1 MKKKVLAILMSST
14 MILGTLAGC
23 GGGATSTEAPAET
36 ATEEASE
43 ETTEEAA
50 TETSEETTAEVA
62 EETQEAETADASED
76 TQAAATGDFSGED
89 PQLEKD
95 FHILSIW
102 AEDNDNGVLINNICK
117 AYQEVNPNFTYEYE
131 LVSSD
136 DLRQKVATLVA
147 SNDLPD
153 MFVYESGKPIVDLI
167 EADQIVDIGAMLEEI
182 GSTDFVTPSATSL
195 LETLSGTDTI
205 YDLPLGLNVEGFWY
219 NKALFEQAGITEVPT
234 TWDEFEEDLAKL
246 KDAGIQPLSCG
257 AADKWGATRLINAY
271 TVRSLGADALKNAS
285 EGKASYTDEGYVA
298 AAAKI
303 QEWADKGYFGEGVN
317 TVDMN
322 TAGSMLMT
330 GKSAIFYNGSW
341 FASNLNDESANA
353 AGEDGIGFFN
363 VPVVDESVSAID
375 SYSMNCGNILCLSK
389 AKEDEATKWFVKYF
403 VEHIGDEAMTTQ
415 GSIKGYTY
423 SAQASDMTAYTKLVL
438 DEIGKAQSAFTWYE
452 ATMNSEISDAAQSNV
467 QMLLSGEMTP
477 EEYMQ
482 SIQDAA
488 DMSAIE

>member
-1 MKKKVLAILMSST
+1 MKKKILATLLSATMVLGVLS
-14 MILGTLAGC
+14 GC
-23 GGGATSTEAPAET
+23 GSTSADSASTEPA
-36 ATEEASE
+36 ATEPAAEATAE
-43 ETTEEAA
+43 AKEEAKTETTET
-50 TETSEETTAEVA
+50 TETA
-62 EETQEAETADASED
+62 ASSS
-76 TQAAATGDFSGED
+76 DFSGED
-89 PQLEKD
+89 PQLEKE

-102 AEDNDNGVLINNICK
+102 AEDNDNGVLINSICK

-167 EADQIVDIGAMLEEI
+167 EAGQVADIGAMLEEI
-182 GSTDFVTPSATSL
+182 GSTDYVTPSATSL
-195 LETLSGTDTI
+195 LQTLSGTDTI

-219 NKALFEQAGITEVPT
+219 NKALFEQAGIEKAPE
-234 TWDEFEEDLAKL
+234 TWDEFEEDLQKL
-246 KDAGIQPLSCG
+246 SDAGIQPLSCG

-271 TVRSLGADALKNAS
+271 TVRSLGADAMKNAA
-285 EGKASYTDEGYVA
+285 EGTTSYTDEGYVA

-303 QEWADKGYFGEGVN
+303 QEWANNGYFGEGVN

-330 GKSAIFYNGSW
+330 GKAAIFYNGSW
-341 FASNLNDESANA
+341 FASNLNDTTANA
-353 AGEDGIGFFN
+353 AGEDGIGYFN
-363 VPVVDESVSAID
+363 IPVVDASVSPAD
-375 SYSMNCGNILCLSK
+375 SYSMNCGNILCLSQ
-389 AKEDEATKWFVKYF
+389 AKTDEATKWFIKYF
-403 VEHIGDEAMTTQ
+403 VEHIGDVAMETQ

-423 SAQASDMTAYTKLVL
+423 SAQASDMSGYTQLVL

-452 ATMNSEISDAAQSNV
+452 ATMGSEVSDAAQNNV
-467 QMLLSGEMTP
+467 QMLFSGEMTP
-477 EEYMQ
+477 EDYMQ

-488 DMSAIE
+488 DMAAN

>member
-1 MKKKVLAILMSST
+1 MKKKVLATILSAAMV
-14 MILGTLAGC
+14 LGALAGC
-23 GGGATSTEAPAET
+23 GSTSADTVTDSTATETKEEAKADTTADTTADTAADTAEEAPA
-36 ATEEASE
+36 A
-43 ETTEEAA
+43 
-50 TETSEETTAEVA
+50 
-62 EETQEAETADASED
+62 
-76 TQAAATGDFSGED
+76 GDFSGED
-89 PQLEKD
+89 PQLPKD

-102 AEDNDNGVLINNICK
+102 AEDNDNGVLINSICK

-167 EADQIVDIGAMLEEI
+167 DAGQITDIGALLNEV

-195 LETLSGTDTI
+195 LQTLSGTDTI

-219 NKALFEQAGITEVPT
+219 NKALFEKAGITKTPE
-234 TWDEFEEDLAKL
+234 TWDEFEEVLQKL
-246 KDAGIQPLSCG
+246 SDAGIQPLSCG

-271 TVRSLGADALKNAS
+271 TVRSLGADAMKNAA
-285 EGKASYTDEGYVA
+285 EGKTNYTDEGYVA

-303 QEWADKGYFGEGVN
+303 QEWANKGYFGEGVN

-341 FASNLNDESANA
+341 FASNLNDTSANA

-363 VPVVDESVSAID
+363 VPVVDPSISKAD
-375 SYSMNCGNILCLSK
+375 AYSMNCGNILCLSQ
-389 AKEDEATKWFVKYF
+389 AKTDEATKWFIKYF
-403 VEHIGDEAMTTQ
+403 VEHIGDVAMETQ

-423 SAQASDMTAYTKLVL
+423 SAQQSDMSGYTKLVL

-452 ATMNSEISDAAQSNV
+452 STMGSEVSDAAQSNV
-467 QMLLSGEMTP
+467 QMLFSGEMSP
-477 EEYMQ
+477 EDYMQ
-482 SIQDAA
+482 TIQDAA
-488 DMSAIE
+488 DMAAN

>member
-1 MKKKVLAILMSST
+1 MKKKVLSVLLST
-14 MILGTLAGC
+14 TMVLGVLSGC
-23 GGGATSTEAPAET
+23 GGTSTESNNDTASEAPAEKSEEAT
-36 ATEEASE
+36 AESTEAASEEKTEEAKE
-43 ETTEEAA
+43 ETTEA
-50 TETSEETTAEVA
+50 TETT
-62 EETQEAETADASED
+62 
-76 TQAAATGDFSGED
+76 AATGDFSGED

-167 EADQIVDIGAMLEEI
+167 EADQIVDIGAMLNEI

-219 NKALFEQAGITEVPT
+219 NKALFEQAGITSAPV

-246 KDAGIQPLSCG
+246 HDAGIQPLACG

-271 TVRSLGADALKNAS
+271 TVRTLGADALKNAAD
-285 EGKASYTDEGYVA
+285 GNASYTDEGYVA
-298 AAAKI
+298 AAAKV

-330 GKSAIFYNGSW
+330 GKAAIFYNGSW
-341 FASNLNDESANA
+341 FASNLNDTSANA

-363 VPVVDESVSAID
+363 IPTVDESVSAID

-389 AKEDEATKWFVKYF
+389 AKEDEATKWFIKYF

-423 SAQASDMTAYTKLVL
+423 SAQASEMSAYTKLVL

-452 ATMNSEISDAAQSNV
+452 ATMNSEVSDAAQSNV

-477 EEYMQ
+477 ENYMQ

-488 DMSAIE
+488 DMSALN